1 MKKINWNKIAEVT
14 AYLIVTTMII
24 AVLSLGFRILFEG
37 FKAIF
42 KH

>member
-14 AYLIVTTMII
+14 AYLIVTAMIV

-37 FKAIF
+37 FKALI